1 MKRHKSEERDDE
13 SDVNDA
19 MLLLLSLVCE
29 IKIALSRILTD
40 NQPHCA
46 NRAQAQSNDQGQDQ
60 GQGQGQG
67 HVGAK
72 DGGR

>member
-13 SDVNDA
+13 QSVNDA
-19 MLLLLSLVCE
+19 MLQVLSLICD
-29 IKIALSRILTD
+29 IKVAMNRLTNTS
-40 NQPHCA
+40 NQPRSA
-46 NRAQAQSNDQGQDQ
+46 NRANAQSNVQ

-67 HVGAK
+67 QGQVGAK